1 MRHALLGLLFITM
14 ICGSKAEASYVC
26 LEDNPDL
33 QPCNFERIERT
44 PSKGDLEKKTRIS
57 NGAVM
62 ESLYQAPDGTVV
74 IYKLE
79 GCIPR
84 RLPFTLPICKTGD
97 TVGHVVEVRRL
108 FPFVISGDPP
118 TAPLIFPEVEAAQ
131 LYKSTGVLQEKMY
144 NPVISRQDLNLEK
157 ETATK
162 VSRRKKKLNLENLK
176 KIRKHEKALGGEMM
190 ENRDISSVLPAVF
203 KSKHYRRRN
212 DIDTTEGFK
221 KSARTGRQFFDSS
234 VPEYEFPYDRAVPHD
249 LVHVRRFLHLP
260 KDSLGSDEY
269 TRHGG
274 EFPYSQ
280 SIPFD
285 PEKHKNLLHVS
296 EEKRHRPEEEP
307 KYFPY
312 DEALPYEPLKLEQLL
327 MWVKNRNELTES
339 KLWKRE
345 VINEGDEFPYNKAIP
360 YNHWKVSEF
369 RRRLEARSPGHV
381 KE

>member
-1 MRHALLGLLFITM
+1 MRHTLLGFLLIAM

-33 QPCNFERIERT
+33 QPCNFERMQRA
-44 PSKGDLEKKTRIS
+44 PVRGDLEKKTRIS

-79 GCIPR
+79 GCVPR
-84 RLPFTLPICKTGD
+84 RLPFTLPICKTED
-97 TVGHVVEVRRL
+97 TVGRVVEVRRL

-144 NPVISRQDLNLEK
+144 NPVISRQDLNLDK
-157 ETATK
+157 ETSTK

-176 KIRKHEKALGGEMM
+176 KNRKHEKTMDAEMM
-190 ENRDISSVLPAVF
+190 ETMGVSSILPSLF

-212 DIDTTEGFK
+212 DIDSSEGLK
-221 KSARTGRQFFDSS
+221 KSTRSGRQFFEASL
-234 VPEYEFPYDRAVPHD
+234 PEYEFPYARAIPYD
-249 LVHVRRFLHLP
+249 LVQIRRLLHLP
-260 KDSLGSDEY
+260 KDSLGTDEY

-280 SIPFD
+280 AIPFD
-285 PEKHKNLLHVS
+285 PEKHKNLLHES
-296 EEKRHRPEEEP
+296 EERRHHPVEVP

-312 DEALPYEPLKLEQLL
+312 DEAIPYDPLKLEQLL
-327 MWVKNRNELTES
+327 MWVKNREDLPES
-339 KLWKRE
+339 KMWKRE